1 VRELD
6 CSANQCVGETSSVTP
21 TNTTDTDLAKSD
33 AAPSRTGVSGA
44 PTRRIRRLA
53 ERQTTDRDELFA
65 LLDDELVGH
74 LTVVVDGM
82 PVTVP
87 MGYARVGEHLMVHG
101 STGGGFALRAAS
113 DRSTVAFAVTA
124 LDGLVFARSLFDS
137 SMNYRSAVVYGA
149 LEPVEGEQADAALL
163 AISEHLMPGRSAEV
177 RAMTRKEVA
186 ATRVLRLAL
195 DDVVMKTRAAGASE
209 DLDDGEDHRVW
220 AGVVP
225 LVRAWGAPEP
235 TPLTPA
241 ETPTPDS
248 VVALTTRSRSE
259 HRLH

>member
-1 VRELD
+1 MTL
-6 CSANQCVGETSSVTP
+6 
-21 TNTTDTDLAKSD
+21 TNTTDTDPAKGGVAPSTP
-33 AAPSRTGVSGA
+33 AAPGA
-44 PTRRIRRLA
+44 ATRRIRRLA
-53 ERQTTDRDELFA
+53 ERQTTDRDALFA

-74 LTVVVDGM
+74 LTAVVDGT

-87 MGYARVGEHLMVHG
+87 MGYARDREHLLMHG

-137 SMNYRSAVVYGA
+137 SMNYRSAVVYGV
-149 LEPVEGEQADAALL
+149 LEPVEDERADAALL
-163 AISEHLMPGRSAEV
+163 ALSEHLMPGRAAEV
-177 RAMTRKEVA
+177 RATTRKEIA

-195 DDVVMKTRAAGASE
+195 DDVVMKTRTAGASE
-209 DLDDGEDHRVW
+209 DLDDGEDHTVW

-225 LVRAWGAPEP
+225 LARTWGAPEP

>member
-1 VRELD
+1 M
-6 CSANQCVGETSSVTP
+6 ST
-21 TNTTDTDLAKSD
+21 TNDSQRGTGIATALAP
-33 AAPSRTGVSGA
+33 AIAPNSG
-44 PTRRIRRLA
+44 PRRIRRLA
-53 ERQTTDRDELFA
+53 ERQTTDRDALFA
-65 LLDDELVGH
+65 LLDEELVGH
-74 LTVVVDGM
+74 LTAVVDGM
-82 PVTVP
+82 PVVVP
-87 MGYARVGEHLMVHG
+87 MGYARDGEYLLVHG

-137 SMNYRSAVVYGA
+137 SMNYRSAVVYGV
-149 LEPVEGEQADAALL
+149 LEPVEDERTDAALL
-163 AISEHLMPGRSAEV
+163 ALSEHLMPGRSAEV
-177 RAMTRKEVA
+177 RAMSRKEIA

-209 DLDDGEDHRVW
+209 DPDDGEDHTVW

-225 LVRAWGAPEP
+225 LARAWGAPEP

-248 VVALTTRSRSE
+248 VVALRTRSRSE